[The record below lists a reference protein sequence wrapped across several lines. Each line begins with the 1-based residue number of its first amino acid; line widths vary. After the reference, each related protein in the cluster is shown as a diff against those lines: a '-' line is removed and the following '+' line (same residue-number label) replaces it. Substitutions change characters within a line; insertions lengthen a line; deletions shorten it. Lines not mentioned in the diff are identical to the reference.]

1 MVPRLVPRIR
11 IYILSMAINKIKS
24 LSFKH
29 LKATDVAQ
37 QISDGGNLYIRI
49 RTISDGGA
57 ISFRFRYRIDGKQKW
72 LTLKS
77 TELAA
82 ARSER
87 DKYAKLLKTGVD
99 PNLERTL
106 QKERTRQLQ
115 IEEKEALTKLNAR
128 ATVRDLFKRW
138 RDTDL
143 INRKD
148 VKEVSRMFEKDVLPI
163 LGDLFV
169 DNVRKGHIANV
180 IDKLKQRGVDHLA
193 RNILKLIRQMFRFA
207 VTRDIIEFDPTASL
221 SITKMT
227 TTPTER
233 DRVLSHDEIKE
244 LAIQLPNANFLKSTE
259 CAIWIALSTMC
270 RIGEL
275 SKSKIS
281 DVDFISKTW
290 VIPKENSKNKIGHII
305 YLSDFALTQF
315 NILRNITISNTWLFP
330 NRNGSMHVCDKSIT
344 KQIGGRQSETIL
356 SNRSNNNKA
365 LILTGGK
372 WTPHDL
378 RRTGATLMG
387 DLSISPDVIE
397 KCLNHTEENKVK
409 RIYQRQKLEKEQLTA
424 WSILGEH
431 LTNLLIEADPILYPP
446 CHLLKFTTIIS

>member
-1 MVPRLVPRIR
+1 
-11 IYILSMAINKIKS
+11 
-24 LSFKH
+24 
-29 LKATDVAQ
+29 
-37 QISDGGNLYIRI
+37 
-49 RTISDGGA
+49 
-57 ISFRFRYRIDGKQKW
+57 
-72 LTLKS
+72 
-77 TELAA
+77 
-82 ARSER
+82 
-87 DKYAKLLKTGVD
+87 
-99 PNLERTL
+99 
-106 QKERTRQLQ
+106 
-115 IEEKEALTKLNAR
+115 
-128 ATVRDLFKRW
+128 
-138 RDTDL
+138 
-143 INRKD
+143 
-148 VKEVSRMFEKDVLPI
+148 
-163 LGDLFV
+163 
-169 DNVRKGHIANV
+169 
-180 IDKLKQRGVDHLA
+180 
-193 RNILKLIRQMFRFA
+193 MFRFS

-275 SKSKIS
+275 SKAKIS

-290 VIPKENSKNKIGHII
+290 LIPKENSKNKIAHII
-305 YLSDFALTQF
+305 YLSDFSFRQF
-315 NILRNITISNTWLFP
+315 NMLRNVTTNNTWFFP
-330 NRNGSMHVCDKSIT
+330 NRNGSMHVCEKSIT

-365 LILTGGK
+365 LILSGGK

-424 WSILGEH
+424 WSILREP
-431 LTNLLIEADPILYPP
+431 LTNLLIETAPNL
-446 CHLLKFTTIIS
+446 